1 MDFSAI
7 VPAPVEAVQYREIF
21 GNGVFETVPVVEF
34 PPSEITLPVEFPAVS
49 THIQSSV
56 TRYDLSNQSSST
68 TRPIRHRL

>member
-7 VPAPVEAVQYREIF
+7 VPASVEAVQYCKIF
-21 GNGVFETVPVVEF
+21 GNGVFVTLPAVEF
-34 PPSEITLPVEFPAVS
+34 PPRETTLPVEFPAVS

-56 TRYDLSNQSSST
+56 TRYDLSNQSSLT